1 LVTDTISITLD
12 KDMIKEIDKI
22 VNSGASPFKSR
33 SALIQYYLK
42 RSPITEFYMEQEI
55 SVVRPKKG

>member
-1 LVTDTISITLD
+1 VTDTISITLD
-12 KDMIKEIDKI
+12 EDMIKEIDK
-22 VNSGASPFKSR
+22 VVASGVSPFKSR